1 METRLLSHRERSK
14 DSDCNSGR
22 GWQTQDSSYWTGV
35 SSHRGYGSRYEN
47 DSGIF
52 RRDCG
57 DQPEAEVY
65 YAGELTFISDEQND
79 ISIKRLALFRGCYPY
94 QSHFAWR
101 RSHNDKINPERKTY
115 ETSSIW

>member
-22 GWQTQDSSYWTGV
+22 GWQAQDSSYWTGV
-35 SSHRGYGSRYEN
+35 SSHRGYGSGYEN

-65 YAGELTFISDEQND
+65 YSGELTFISDEQND
-79 ISIKRLALFRGCYPY
+79 ISIKRLATRPWLLPLSIAFRV
-94 QSHFAWR
+94 S
-101 RSHNDKINPERKTY
+101 KIAQ
-115 ETSSIW
+115 